1 MSGMPEPSG
10 WEKVIRS
17 VSSVKTRSALA
28 ALVLVL
34 LFFMFWI
41 TLFLTTD
48 ILKWVLSIIIVLIF
62 GIFAYLVV
70 CVRDITMPEEKV
82 RKLNKGK

>member
-48 ILKWVLSIIIVLIF
+48 ILKWVLSILIVLIF

-70 CVRDITMPEEKV
+70 CARDITLPEDKV
-82 RKLNKGK
+82 SKGK